1 MIVAFSRSSRPIRP
15 ISCESEIAA
24 PGSSS
29 AITAAASCSASALT
43 GEKTDEIATVEIPF
57 AAKSAAARRSSSGS
71 TAEIRRPSNSW
82 PP

>member
-43 GEKTDEIATVEIPF
+43 GEKTDEIATVEMPF

-71 TAEIRRPSNSW
+71 TAEMRRPSNSW